1 MDDAASSLAISAG
14 SVRTVENRRQA
25 FSPWRVRFTIDRKDL
40 INLVKR
46 VEGRQQKNTD
56 GKPLL
61 RLSALGARVFVEGV
75 NITCGNEALVLEEGS
90 CRVPRTLFLELL
102 KSYKKKNL
110 TISADEKVIRIES
123 FSMPH
128 DGYSKKVKAPAE
140 FMESPVT
147 DTWVVQSSG
156 EKPQS
161 RVDSEGAS
169 DPVPPARERRP
180 QGS

>member
-1 MDDAASSLAISAG
+1 MDASSLAISTG
-14 SVRTVENRRQA
+14 SAHTVDSQRRG
-25 FSPWRVRFTIDRKDL
+25 SLPWVVRFTIDRKDL

-46 VEGRQQKNTD
+46 VEGRQQKSTD

-75 NITCGNEALVLEEGS
+75 KITCGNEALVLEEGS

-110 TISADEKVIRIES
+110 TISADDKVIRIES

-128 DGYSKKVKAPAE
+128 DGYSKKVKPPAE
-140 FMESPVT
+140 FMEPPVT
-147 DTWVVQSSG
+147 DTWVAQSSG
-156 EKPQS
+156 EKPQP
-161 RVDSEGAS
+161 RVDAEGAA
-169 DPVPPARERRP
+169 DPIPPARGRRRP
-180 QGS
+180 EGS